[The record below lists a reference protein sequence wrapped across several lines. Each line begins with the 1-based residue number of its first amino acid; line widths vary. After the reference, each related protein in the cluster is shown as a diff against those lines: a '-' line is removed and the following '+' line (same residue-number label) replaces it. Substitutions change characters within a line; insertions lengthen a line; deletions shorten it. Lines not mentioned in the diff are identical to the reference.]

1 MSNIRNEL
9 LLSTH
14 MNEHTYKSMN
24 VNPAFSKWM
33 FHNFDV
39 EDFEEL
45 ETIWSVGSKLKK
57 LVDSLED

>member
-1 MSNIRNEL
+1 MNNIKNEL
-9 LLSTH
+9 LSSTY
-14 MNEHTYKSMN
+14 MNEHTYKSMH

-33 FHNFDV
+33 FDNFDV

-45 ETIWSVGSKLKK
+45 AKIWSVGSKLKE